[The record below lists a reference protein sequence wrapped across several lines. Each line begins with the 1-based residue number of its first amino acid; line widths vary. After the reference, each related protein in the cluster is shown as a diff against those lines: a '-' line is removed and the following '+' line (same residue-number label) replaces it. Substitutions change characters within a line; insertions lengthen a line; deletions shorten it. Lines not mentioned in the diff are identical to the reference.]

1 MTQRLQRHP
10 FLAIFDGPD
19 TNSTTDTRSTSTV
32 PLQALFFL
40 NNPFFQNQAKRFA
53 ERIIAAANEPGAR
66 IQLAFEIAVGRL
78 PTEAELDTL
87 LNYVNQLTAEIR
99 TLSEPGEDVEL
110 EAWTSVTRTIL
121 TANEFV
127 YID

>member
-1 MTQRLQRHP
+1 
-10 FLAIFDGPD
+10 
-19 TNSTTDTRSTSTV
+19 
-32 PLQALFFL
+32 
-40 NNPFFQNQAKRFA
+40 
-53 ERIIAAANEPGAR
+53 
-66 IQLAFEIAVGRL
+66 LAFEIAVGRL